1 MSNSFPTGIHF
12 LLTYTCSMECD
23 HCYVYSSPYAK
34 GTFTINKIKETLDE
48 LIKIGT
54 IEWVYFEG
62 GEPFLFY
69 PLMLEGIKLAQ
80 KMGFKTGIVT
90 NAYWATS
97 EADAEIWLRPLRELG
112 LADLS
117 VSDDALHFGDQ
128 KDTPAKIALAAA
140 EKLGIPVG
148 SICIEKPEIDRV
160 KTGPKGEPV
169 LGGGALLK
177 GRAVEKLTEG
187 LPGIH
192 YDEFTECPEE
202 ELRNPGRVHIDPY
215 GFVHLCQGLVIGN
228 MFDTPLSELFK
239 NYDAESHPICGP
251 LLKGGPALLAKTY
264 EVKHDEKY
272 VSACHFC
279 YIVRLALLD
288 RFPEFLAPRQ
298 IYGLDQ

>member
-1 MSNSFPTGIHF
+1 MSISFLTGIHF
-12 LLTYTCSMECD
+12 LLTYACSMECD
-23 HCYVYSSPYAK
+23 HCFVYSSPYAK

-69 PLMLEGIKLAQ
+69 PVMLEGIKLAQ

-97 EADAEIWLRPLRELG
+97 EEDAELWLSPLRELEIS
-112 LADLS
+112 DLS
-117 VSDDALHFGDQ
+117 ISDDTFHYGEE

-140 EKLGIPVG
+140 EKLGMPVG
-148 SICIEKPEIDRV
+148 SIYIEKPEID
-160 KTGPKGEPV
+160 TESTEHKGEPV
-169 LGGGALLK
+169 IGGGPLLK

-187 LPGIH
+187 FPGKK
-192 YDEFTECPEE
+192 YDEFIECTEED
-202 ELRNPGRVHIDPY
+202 LRNPKRVHIDPY
-215 GFVHLCQGLVIGN
+215 GYVHLCQGLVIGN
-228 MFDTPLSELFK
+228 MFEIPLSELFK

-251 LLKGGPALLAKTY
+251 LLKGGPVLLAKKY
-264 EVKHDEKY
+264 DVKHDENF

-279 YIVRLALLD
+279 YIVRRSLLD
-288 RFPEFLAPRQ
+288 KFPEYLAPRQ
-298 IYGLDQ
+298 IYGLD